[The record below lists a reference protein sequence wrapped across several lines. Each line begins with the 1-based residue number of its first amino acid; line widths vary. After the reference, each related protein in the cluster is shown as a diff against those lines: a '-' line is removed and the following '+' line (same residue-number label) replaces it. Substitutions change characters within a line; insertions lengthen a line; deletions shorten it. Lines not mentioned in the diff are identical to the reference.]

1 MPRAAPAAC
10 STPMCAGKAIK
21 GTRCPDCTQ
30 EAKTAYSQTEE
41 RQALN
46 KFYQGKV
53 WRSISKAYR
62 RRYPVCAHCVAAG
75 RATPA
80 DMVDHIIPVRV
91 QWELRHDSKNLQA
104 LCHPC
109 HNAKTAKDR
118 RHRS

>member
-1 MPRAAPAAC
+1 
-10 STPMCAGKAIK
+10 MCPGLAEQ
-21 GTRCPDCTQ
+21 GTRCPPCAK
-30 EAKTAYSQTEE
+30 EARTAYTVTDD
-41 RQALN
+41 RVLLN

-62 RRYPVCAHCVAAG
+62 RRHPVCTHCVAAG

-91 QWELRHDSKNLQA
+91 QWELRHDPKNLQS

-109 HNAKTAKDR
+109 HNSKTRRDR
-118 RHRS
+118 LLRR

>member
-10 STPMCAGKAIK
+10 STPMCAGMATK
-21 GTRCPDCTQ
+21 GTRCSACTQ
-30 EAKTAYSQTEE
+30 EARTTYTQTEE
-41 RQALN
+41 RQTLN

-53 WRSISKAYR
+53 WRSISKAFR
-62 RRYPVCAHCVAAG
+62 RRYPVCAHCMAAG

-91 QWELRHDSKNLQA
+91 QWGLRHDPNNLQA